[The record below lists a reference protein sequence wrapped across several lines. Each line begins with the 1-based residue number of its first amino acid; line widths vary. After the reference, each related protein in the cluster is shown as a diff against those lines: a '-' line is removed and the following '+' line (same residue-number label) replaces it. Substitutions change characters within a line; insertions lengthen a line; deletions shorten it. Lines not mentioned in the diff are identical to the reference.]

1 MKFKYYRLRGG
12 SSSDSV
18 GSSSPT
24 TSDEDEDTTSFS
36 GSSQENSC
44 QRLSTFPRGTTWCQ
58 LAYWEE
64 CNRVG
69 RLFPVSASTFEVF
82 SALPK
87 GDGLCLASLFKQ
99 NKKPSESTTRTREKI
114 GQGILLN
121 HSLDGGVWVY
131 NRTENA
137 IFVNSPT
144 LEPPWTPRGS
154 PRSNNP
160 YTVVKVLPGYS
171 IQIFDYAKSTLY
183 ERLRGRRGCESQVSL
198 DCGPFDPHSIRISF
212 VKGWGTNYSRQV
224 VTNCPCWLEVLLNVP
239 PPESQT

>member
-1 MKFKYYRLRGG
+1 MNVYHKNFGIMSSGVSSTEHFCWGKSYRSFWDTLYGPLK
-12 SSSDSV
+12 
-18 GSSSPT
+18 SSPLNLGIQHT
-24 TSDEDEDTTSFS
+24 FLLYCSLNDVPLSPCSFFVII
-36 GSSQENSC
+36 NH
-44 QRLSTFPRGTTWCQ
+44 LS
-58 LAYWEE
+58 Y
-64 CNRVG
+64 
-69 RLFPVSASTFEVF
+69 F
-82 SALPK
+82 S
-87 GDGLCLASLFKQ
+87 
-99 NKKPSESTTRTREKI
+99 
-114 GQGILLN
+114 GILLN

-239 PPESQT
+239 PPESQTWENFPKFSTKIVI